1 MRYLVFLISLLLLSV
16 NIHGQTVEG
25 KVFDSIAVV
34 KDMKVLNK
42 TQNRLTV
49 TDQDGNFSIVARV
62 NDTLTFNSIFY
73 HPLKVVLKP
82 YHFED
87 ISIFEVKKVTSQ
99 LDEVNIKAAPEQP
112 VFKEET
118 YNEELHNL
126 IKEDIKRN
134 PHLYSAP
141 NAQYGLDFIY
151 LFKQITKLFK
161 RKKPKKEEETFITY
175 KQLSALIENHSF
187 FNSQLITKDL
197 KIPEEHKFLFLEFC
211 AAKGISSDLLK
222 EKHRMMLLEKFVV
235 NSQLFLIILEE
246 YGEENVK
253 KD

>member
-16 NIHGQTVEG
+16 NIHGQTIEG
-25 KVFDSIAVV
+25 KVFDSFAVV

-73 HPLKVVLKP
+73 HPLKVALKP

-118 YNEELHNL
+118 YN
-126 IKEDIKRN
+126 
-134 PHLYSAP
+134 
-141 NAQYGLDFIY
+141 
-151 LFKQITKLFK
+151 
-161 RKKPKKEEETFITY
+161 
-175 KQLSALIENHSF
+175 
-187 FNSQLITKDL
+187 
-197 KIPEEHKFLFLEFC
+197 
-211 AAKGISSDLLK
+211 
-222 EKHRMMLLEKFVV
+222 
-235 NSQLFLIILEE
+235 
-246 YGEENVK
+246 
-253 KD
+253 